1 MVKLSHADNYRNSF
15 LLLAEVLTDGIDESF
30 GTPQKN
36 FNINSSK
43 AKIKFCLSC
52 ITMVT
57 IVTCVLAEKISA
69 SWKQVIKKVKFP
81 SQFCLRSI
89 STKFDYVDAEQV
101 FLKENVYDFAVHYD
115 AFDKS
120 DILNIHIQVFNG

>member
-1 MVKLSHADNYRNSF
+1 M
-15 LLLAEVLTDGIDESF
+15 LAEVSTDGIDGSF
-30 GTPQKN
+30 GAPQKKI
-36 FNINSSK
+36 NINSSK

-52 ITMVT
+52 ITIVI
-57 IVTCVLAEKISA
+57 IVTCVLAERISE
-69 SWKQVIKKVKFP
+69 SLKQVIKKVKFT

-89 STKFDYVDAEQV
+89 SNKFDYADAEEV
-101 FLKENVYDFAVHYD
+101 SLKENVYHFAVHYD